1 MLDVLL
7 PGATMMKRTIVLIS
21 LIVLGA
27 FCALYAQDTQT
38 AQPPAGRILPAGTKA
53 SVDTSWVQKKYL
65 DIPYANLSA
74 AQKLDLYIP
83 NEGSGPFPLI
93 MEIHGGG
100 FVTGSK
106 SSQIAPMLQAVKQ
119 GYALASINYRLSG
132 EAIWPAQIHDVKAA
146 IRFLRANAARYG
158 LDPDRFAT
166 WGASAGGSL
175 SALAGVSGGVSA
187 LADPALG
194 NTAVSDRVQAAVD
207 WFGPIYFS
215 TMDAEFAAL
224 GTSGVM
230 GLTNA
235 ATSAESKYL
244 GKTIGTPEAQPL
256 VEAASP
262 RTYISRDD
270 PPFLIQH
277 GTADRNIPITQS
289 IDFARAMAQAIG
301 SGKVV
306 YEAIEGAGHGGSQFE
321 TAANTAKVIGFLDAA
336 LK

>member
-1 MLDVLL
+1 
-7 PGATMMKRTIVLIS
+7 MKNTTIALIS
-21 LIVLGA
+21 FIVLGA
-27 FCALYAQDTQT
+27 LSTLAAQDSQVPLTP
-38 AQPPAGRILPAGTKA
+38 QPSAGRLLPGGAKT

-65 DIPYANLSA
+65 DVPYATLSA
-74 AQKLDLYIP
+74 TQKLDLYLP
-83 NEGSGPFPLI
+83 NEGSGPWPLI
-93 MEIHGGG
+93 IEIHGGG
-100 FVTGSK
+100 FMMGEK
-106 SSQIAPMLQAVKQ
+106 SSQIDPMLQAVKQ
-119 GYALASINYRLSG
+119 GYALASMNYRLSG
-132 EAIWPAQIHDVKAA
+132 EAIWPAQINDVKAA

-166 WGASAGGSL
+166 WGGSAGGSL
-175 SALAGVSGGVSA
+175 SALAGVTGGVSA

-194 NTAVSDRVQAAVD
+194 NATVSDRVQAAVD

-262 RTYISRDD
+262 RTYIDRDD

-289 IDFARAMAQAIG
+289 IDFARTLSQAIG
-301 SGKVV
+301 SAKVLFDV
-306 YEAIEGAGHGGSQFE
+306 LEGAGHGGSQFE
-321 TAANTAKVIGFLDAA
+321 TAANTAKVIGFLDSS